1 MGKHQYKNRSAELRK
16 LIEVLRNAG
25 VYGIEELSKLL
36 VQTIKSYAGQ
46 LHLEP
51 LNPYEIEYI
60 WVKLMD

>member
-36 VQTIKSYAGQ
+36 VQTIKSYADQ